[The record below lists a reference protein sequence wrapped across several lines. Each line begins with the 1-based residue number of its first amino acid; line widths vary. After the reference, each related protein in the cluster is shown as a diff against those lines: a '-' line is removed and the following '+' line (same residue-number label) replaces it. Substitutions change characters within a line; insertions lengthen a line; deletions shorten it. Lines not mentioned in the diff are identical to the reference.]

1 MKLLLGREDDIVEAY
16 FAERSWA
23 AILSKPLSVHGYN
36 SILAKK
42 KLILTSSDW
51 EMRWGATF
59 YRNAHTH
66 NENLVRSKDLPVLE
80 IDESPL
86 TFPFINE
93 RNITALW

>member
-1 MKLLLGREDDIVEAY
+1 MELFLERENDIVEAY
-16 FAERSWA
+16 FAERTWA

-36 SILAKK
+36 SILSKK
-42 KLILTSSDW
+42 KRILTSSEW
-51 EMRWGATF
+51 EMRWGATYF
-59 YRNAHTH
+59 RNAHVH
-66 NENLVRSKDLPVLE
+66 NENLIRSKDLPVLE